1 MKKMVL
7 LLAAMM
13 LALMA
18 FGQVAFAADGDQ
30 DNDGYVDAHLGGDDC
45 DDLDR
50 TVNPGAREIPGNGL
64 DDDCDGTVDEALD
77 SDDDGDGV
85 PASLDCDDADADV
98 YPGAPALRDGKDNDC
113 DGTLDDQGEYLHVM
127 GVPGNGVADAPG
139 LKRSN
144 SHRHRGHVTI
154 LK

>member
-7 LLAAMM
+7 LLAAML

-18 FGQVAFAADGDQ
+18 FGQVAFAADGDR
-30 DNDGYVDAHLGGDDC
+30 DNDGYVDARLGGDDC
-45 DDLDR
+45 DDANPD
-50 TVNPGAREIPGNGL
+50 VHPGAREIPGNGV
-64 DDDCDGTVDEALD
+64 DEDCDGIDGAID
-77 SDDDGDGV
+77 PDDDGDGV
-85 PASLDCDDADADV
+85 PASLDCDDTDASV

-113 DGTLDDQGEYLHVM
+113 DGTLDDQGEYLFVM
-127 GVPGNGVADAPG
+127 GVPGQGVADAPG